1 MTKTLRARH
10 GHNFVKRS
18 AITDTCKVLGEK
30 KHYNCSHM
38 ISSLGI
44 FLTGIL
50 CFALSKRVASCP
62 PATHMGR
69 SPFIHGQVHFFS
81 FSSLSV
87 WLSYY
92 KLDMYFVNFMLV
104 FPLIK
109 GHTELEKILLITV
122 KAKFKNAI
130 FTTAPLQDV
139 CVGVPT

>member
-1 MTKTLRARH
+1 
-10 GHNFVKRS
+10 
-18 AITDTCKVLGEK
+18 
-30 KHYNCSHM
+30 
-38 ISSLGI
+38 
-44 FLTGIL
+44 
-50 CFALSKRVASCP
+50 
-62 PATHMGR
+62 MGR
-69 SPFIHGQVHFFS
+69 SPFIHGEVHFFS

-109 GHTELEKILLITV
+109 SHTELEKILLITV

-130 FTTAPLQDV
+130 FTTAPLQDI